1 MLRLE
6 NCRRRQQ
13 RLLVHMQ
20 DQELELVVLA
30 NPKTIYY
37 FSGVLVDP
45 GLPHVFAMQVSG
57 RSLLCTDQ
65 APAASAVDEVRV
77 YTCHSLERPFN
88 RSVVDEELDGR
99 FCQAIKGIPAGAGAV
114 ALEYEFI
121 DFRLGA
127 VLRALSE
134 QRPRN
139 ITPVLDEMR
148 RVKDADELESIRAV
162 TVLVEAAFAAVKSRL
177 EPGVTEYQAHSMV
190 YEAMVN
196 QAQTSV
202 DLKGDFASGPR
213 AIGGGGPPTAR
224 RVRPGELYIFDLHPT
239 YQGYRCDLTRTFV
252 AGVPSALQLEAWA
265 HVLETH
271 QLAATLLRPGTPTRV
286 VYQEVRAHLD
296 QFSGVKNAVTHHAG
310 HGIGLEAWES
320 PWLVPGSDQVI
331 QEGEVIA
338 FEPGLY
344 APELLGGIRLER
356 DYLIGAEG
364 PSALDTFPLDL

>member
-1 MLRLE
+1 MLKLE

-13 RLLVHMQ
+13 RLLEHMQ

-45 GLPHVFAMQVSG
+45 SLPHVFAMQASG
-57 RSLLCTDQ
+57 RSLLCTSQ
-65 APAASAVDEVRV
+65 EPAATAADDVCV
-77 YTCHSLERPFN
+77 YTPHSLERPFN

-99 FCQAIKGIPAGAGAV
+99 VCQAVKGIPAGAGSV

-148 RVKDADELESIRAV
+148 RVKDADELECIRAV
-162 TVLVEAAFAAVKSRL
+162 TVLVEAGFAAIKARL
-177 EPGVTEYQAHSMV
+177 EPGMTEYQAHSII

-196 QAQTSV
+196 QAQTSLE
-202 DLKGDFASGPR
+202 LKGDFACGPR
-213 AIGGGGPPTAR
+213 AIGGGGPPTGR

-252 AGVPSALQLEAWA
+252 AGVPSPLQLDAWA
-265 HVLETH
+265 HVVEAH
-271 QLAATLLRPGTPTRV
+271 GLARSLLRPAMPTRV

-296 QFSGVKNAVTHHAG
+296 RFPALKTNAGHHAG
-310 HGIGLEAWES
+310 HGIGLEAWEP
-320 PWLVPGSDQVI
+320 PWLTPGSDQVL

-356 DYLIGAEG
+356 NYVLGPEG
-364 PSALDTFPLDL
+364 PTALDTFPLNL

>member
-1 MLRLE
+1 MLKLE

-13 RLLVHMQ
+13 RLLEHMQ

-37 FSGVLVDP
+37 LSGVLVDP
-45 GLPHVFAMQVSG
+45 GLPHVFALRANG
-57 RSLLCTDQ
+57 RSLLCTSQ
-65 APAASAVDEVRV
+65 EPAAAAADEVCV
-77 YTCHSLERPFN
+77 YTAHSLERPFN

-99 FCQAIKGIPAGAGAV
+99 VCQAVKGIPAGAGSV

-121 DFRLGA
+121 DFRLGL

-148 RVKDADELESIRAV
+148 RVKDADELDSIRTV
-162 TVLVEAAFAAVKSRL
+162 VVLVEAAFAAIKARL
-177 EPGVTEYQAHSMV
+177 EPGMTEYQAYSIV
-190 YEAMVN
+190 YEALVN
-196 QAQTSV
+196 QAQTSL
-202 DLKGDFASGPR
+202 DLKGDFACGLR
-213 AIGGGGPPTAR
+213 GIGGGGPPTAR
-224 RVRPGELYIFDLHPT
+224 RVRPGDLCIFDLHPT
-239 YQGYRCDLTRTFV
+239 FRGYRCDLTRTFV
-252 AGVPSALQLEAWA
+252 AGVPTPLQLEAWA

-271 QLAATLLRPGTPTRV
+271 RLAQTWLRPGMPARV

-296 QFSGVKNAVTHHAG
+296 RFAGPQNPIHDHAG

-320 PWLVPGSDQVI
+320 PWLVPGSDQVL
-331 QEGEVIA
+331 QDGEVIA

-344 APELLGGIRLER
+344 AEALQGGIRLER
-356 DYLIGAEG
+356 NYLIGADG
-364 PSALDTFPLDL
+364 PVALDTFPLDL